1 MQGTK
6 RLNFLKFEAIIF
18 SIAIIGF
25 MVMYYF
31 KYIDKYLLGVTT
43 LMLSACVFSANASIQ
58 AWNDKKA
65 VVKLNL
71 YLAGLLFVAGLIF
84 ALIFWSTGKL
94 SIF

>member
-1 MQGTK
+1 MKGSK
-6 RLNFLKFEAIIF
+6 RLTFLKIETAIF

-43 LMLSACVFSANASIQ
+43 LMMSACVFSANASIQ
-58 AWNDKKA
+58 AWKENKV

-71 YLAGLLFVAGLIF
+71 FLAALFFVAGLVF
-84 ALIFWSTGKL
+84 ALMFWSTGKL

>member
-1 MQGTK
+1 MKGTK

-58 AWNDKKA
+58 AWNDKKSI
-65 VVKLNL
+65 VKLNL
-71 YLAGLLFVAGLIF
+71 FLAALLFIAGIVF
-84 ALIFWSTGKL
+84 AIMFWSTGKL
-94 SIF
+94 QLF